1 MERNVRFTEEE
12 TRLLAAL
19 GRGEC
24 AARTQ
29 RELTAITGFD
39 ARTTRKLLESARK
52 RGAVICGSDAGRYL
66 PETLDELK
74 RYVKR
79 VESQLRSEG
88 AALQAARRLLR
99 QSLDG
104 DNLGGTGNG
113 GR

>member
-1 MERNVRFTEEE
+1 MKLNSRLTAEEQK
-12 TRLLAAL
+12 LLDAL
-19 GRGEC
+19 GLGES

-29 RELTAITGFD
+29 SELTAITGFD

-79 VESQLRSEG
+79 VESQLRNEG

-104 DNLGGTGNG
+104 DNFGGASDDC
-113 GR
+113 

>member
-1 MERNVRFTEEE
+1 MKHKIFTIEEQK
-12 TRLLAAL
+12 LLDSL
-19 GRGEC
+19 GRGES

-29 RELTAITGFD
+29 SEITAITGYD
-39 ARTTRKLLESARK
+39 GRTTRKILERARK
-52 RGAVICGSDAGRYL
+52 RGAVVCGSDAGRYL

-104 DNLGGTGNG
+104 DNFGGTGNG